1 MREMQIKVKVRYHF
15 LSITLANM
23 KQTAFISTRYL
34 NKMFVLTYSV
44 MKVNHYTIFG
54 YQFDNIY
61 YNVRIVP

>member
-23 KQTAFISTRYL
+23 KQTAFISTRDL

-44 MKVNHYTIFG
+44 MKMYHYTIFG
-54 YQFDNIY
+54 NQFDNIY